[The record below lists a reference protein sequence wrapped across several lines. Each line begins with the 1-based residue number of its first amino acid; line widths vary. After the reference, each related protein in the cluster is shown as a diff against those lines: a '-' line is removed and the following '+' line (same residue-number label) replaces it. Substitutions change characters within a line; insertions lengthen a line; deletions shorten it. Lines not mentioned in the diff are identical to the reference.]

1 VAAVTIKKRDQNR
14 FSKIYPYA
22 RFQKR
27 EVLEVSED
35 FRVETGTISFIAE
48 SGPKSYT
55 FLMSYSSAPSI
66 SAISVETTDNANV
79 NIYVTSISTTS
90 VSFESS
96 APFTGDVTF
105 SIIQVA

>member
-1 VAAVTIKKRDQNR
+1 VAAITIKKRDQNR

-27 EVLEVSED
+27 EVLDASEN
-35 FRVETGTISFIAE
+35 FRVETGTISFIEE
-48 SGPKSYT
+48 SGPKSYA
-55 FLMSYSSAPSI
+55 FLMSYSTAPSI

-79 NIYVTSISTTS
+79 NIYVASISTTS

-96 APFTGDVTF
+96 APFTGEVTF
-105 SIIQVA
+105 SIIQI